1 MTRRNI
7 NTAVALAAVLVAA
20 NLIGGIVAE
29 MANIATAIFATL
41 FVAAKFSSR
50 VARVLSMNVG
60 AAGMPTTTNQSG
72 IGGRT
77 NALTPTAGMF
87 NMFQSPGGLAD
98 GGNRDGMNLY
108 DEWR

>member
-1 MTRRNI
+1 MTRSNI

-60 AAGMPTTTNQSG
+60 GVGAVSG
-72 IGGRT
+72 HTAQPFNHDEVGYKT
-77 NALTPTAGMF
+77 NAATGMF
-87 NMFQSPGGLAD
+87 IAPGSFMDAY
-98 GGNRDGMNLY
+98 GNPNGIDFN
-108 DEWR
+108 DE